1 MIKSASMEEKR
12 EPCKTYTCLHYQL
25 LLVILTYLF
34 IYCFYL
40 QVLSA
45 HFRAYIQA
53 LEKLQMD
60 IATSTDLLG
69 VETRSTGFLFSI
81 GKESLKT
88 RSSVFALGER
98 INILK
103 VIYLITLS
111 FIVCLEF

>member
-1 MIKSASMEEKR
+1 VYVPGYFEQVFV
-12 EPCKTYTCLHYQL
+12 C
-25 LLVILTYLF
+25 F
-34 IYCFYL
+34 IDFISIPTNF

-53 LEKLQMD
+53 LEKLQLD

-69 VETRSTGFLFSI
+69 VETRSTGFLFSV
-81 GKESLKT
+81 GKEPLKS

-103 VIYLITLS
+103 VSCLLTLNLDYLIHQQVWTFML
-111 FIVCLEF
+111 

>member
-1 MIKSASMEEKR
+1 MKLFNSASMWEKR
-12 EPCKTYTCLHYQL
+12 EPHKTYTCVHDHILF
-25 LLVILTYLF
+25 VILTFLVYF
-34 IYCFYL
+34 

-103 VIYLITLS
+103 VIYLLTLS
-111 FIVCLEF
+111 FILCLES